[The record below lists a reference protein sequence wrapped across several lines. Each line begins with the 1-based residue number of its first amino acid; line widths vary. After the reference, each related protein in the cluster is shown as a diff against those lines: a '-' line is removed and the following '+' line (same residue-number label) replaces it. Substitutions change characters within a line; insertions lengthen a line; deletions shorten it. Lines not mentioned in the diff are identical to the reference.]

1 MYIQLNVR
9 NRSKK
14 NVQINYLDIQ
24 EEISNVIHV
33 RRGNPSA
40 YKHL

>member
-1 MYIQLNVR
+1 MYIQLNTI

-33 RRGNPSA
+33 
-40 YKHL
+40 